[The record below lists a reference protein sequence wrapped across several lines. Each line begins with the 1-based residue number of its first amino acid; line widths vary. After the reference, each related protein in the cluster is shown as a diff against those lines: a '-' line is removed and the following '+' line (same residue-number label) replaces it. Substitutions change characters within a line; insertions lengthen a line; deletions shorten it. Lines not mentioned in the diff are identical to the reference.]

1 MPVDLVAERVS
12 NRVIS
17 AFYTVYNK
25 LQYGYLE
32 QVYVGAMAVELR
44 RSGLR
49 FEREHA
55 MNVLYEGEVVG
66 RYRADLVVEE
76 VLVVEVKA
84 GRALDESA
92 RWQTLNYLRATGLEL
107 ALLLHFGPAP
117 KFHRVVASRERARH
131 VEGRPRTEGSS

>member
-1 MPVDLVAERVS
+1 MPVDLVAERLS

-25 LQYGYLE
+25 LRYGYLE

-49 FEREHA
+49 FKREHV
-55 MNVLYEGEVVG
+55 MSVSYEGEVVG
-66 RYRADLVVEE
+66 WYRADLVVED

-92 RWQTLNYLRATGLEL
+92 RWQTLNYLRTTGLEL
-107 ALLLHFGPAP
+107 ALLLHFGPSP
-117 KFHRVVASRERARH
+117 KFHRIVASRERARH
-131 VEGRPRTEGSS
+131 GEDRPRVERSS

>member
-1 MPVDLVAERVS
+1 MPPDLLGEQLS

-17 AFYTVYNK
+17 AFYAVYNE
-25 LQYGYLE
+25 LRYGYLE

-44 RSGLR
+44 RRGLR
-49 FEREHA
+49 FVREQA
-55 MNVLYEGEVVG
+55 MSVRYEGEVVG

-76 VLVVEVKA
+76 ILVVEVKA

-107 ALLLHFGPAP
+107 GLLLHFGPSP
-117 KFHRVVASRERARH
+117 KFHRIVASSERARRL
-131 VEGRPRTEGSS
+131 ERRPRQERSS